1 MMRSTA
7 TPQGFAAVVA
17 GALLMS
23 LLTGC
28 VQAPK
33 PLYHWGSYT
42 PQVYEYLRSD
52 SVSPQAQITVLE
64 ADLQRARAQGSL
76 PPPGLHAHLGLLYSR
91 LGNDAAAAEQLR
103 TEKSLFPESAAYMDF
118 LLKPKIDPG
127 KERQ

>member
-42 PQVYEYLRSD
+42 PQVYEYLKSD
-52 SVSPQAQITVLE
+52 GVSPQAQITVLE